1 MNYTPNA
8 KALGIGGAWRLG
20 SAHGETH
27 RQPAIAGYGIRGGGG
42 GMTVAA
48 PNILGAVIAG
58 GLSRRMGGIDKLWI
72 ELAGEPLILRAAP
85 RLAGQTGRVIINAT
99 RPDERLE
106 RLGYPIAPDLEQNF
120 QGPLAGFQAALH
132 WARMHAPDV
141 THLVT
146 APADS
151 PFFPADLTERL
162 IASGE
167 GRTDDIA
174 IAFCEVSP
182 QPVFGLWPVS
192 CLPALEQFLDSAGS
206 LKVMDFVR
214 SRNGR
219 RVDFEPGEP
228 PAFFNINTSEDYE
241 TSVGLMRE
249 KANRQ

>member
-1 MNYTPNA
+1 
-8 KALGIGGAWRLG
+8 
-20 SAHGETH
+20 
-27 RQPAIAGYGIRGGGG
+27 
-42 GMTVAA
+42 MTVAA
-48 PNILGAVIAG
+48 PIILGAIIAG

-72 ELAGEPLILRAAP
+72 EFAGEPLIARAAR
-85 RLAGQTGRVIINAT
+85 RLAGQTGRVILNAN

-106 RLGYPIAPDLEQNF
+106 RLGYPIAPDIEQNY
-120 QGPLAGFQAALH
+120 QGPLAGLLAALH
-132 WARMHAPDV
+132 WVRMHAPDV

-162 IASGE
+162 IASAK
-167 GRTDDIA
+167 GRAGDIA
-174 IAFCEVSP
+174 IAFCDGSP

-192 CLPALEQFLDSAGS
+192 CLPSLEQFLDSAGS

-241 TSVGLMRE
+241 TALALMND
-249 KANRQ
+249 KAIRQ